1 MASHKL
7 TNKTLAEKWQAYKE
21 HCDSHTV
28 QRTEFS
34 QRESKFVTQTVLNPI
49 TYTIKGFCQFIG
61 MTENNF
67 YETYA
72 PNPKFGLVIA
82 RMREECENNARSR
95 FEDGSIPTQLSGL
108 WMSRYD
114 GYTTKQEQK
123 VTGTQQV
130 VIVDDCDQ

>member
-34 QRESKFVTQTVLNPI
+34 QKEARFITQEIPNPI
-49 TYTIKGFCQFIG
+49 TYTIKGFCNFIG
-61 MTENNF
+61 MTEQNF
-67 YETYA
+67 YKTYEH
-72 PNPKFGLVIA
+72 NPKVELVIA
-82 RMREECENNARSR
+82 RMREECELNARAR